1 MPTLTVALPES
12 LADQI
17 SRDFSQ
23 AKVGT
28 RVNFM
33 HHPGKDTQT
42 QEPMFVCIIPFQ
54 KNHTNQVESIINP
67 YRQRYVFTIT
77 PSPNI

>member
-23 AKVGT
+23 AKVGSKP
-28 RVNFM
+28 NFI

-42 QEPMFVCIIPFQ
+42 KEPMFVCVIPFQ
-54 KNHTNQVESIINP
+54 TVHRNQVDTLIRP
-67 YRQRYVFTIT
+67 YRQRYAFTIT
-77 PSPNI
+77 PNPTI